1 MTNKSVRIV
10 VAAHKAYQMP
20 TDSMYLPLHVGA
32 KGKTD
37 LGYTRDDTGE
47 DHIDGI
53 VLGVEES
60 GRRLHRTGSLSAI
73 FLPEEREK
81 RGLGESYTEVF

>member
-10 VAAHKAYQMP
+10 VATHKAYQMP

-37 LGYTRDDTGE
+37 LG
-47 DHIDGI
+47 I
-53 VLGVEES
+53 
-60 GRRLHRTGSLSAI
+60 
-73 FLPEEREK
+73 
-81 RGLGESYTEVF
+81 